1 MPKWCLPA
9 ELLSRAKL
17 WIHEVGW
24 LKQDIASW
32 SITKSIQK
40 CSDKE
45 EFETKIVKSLV
56 LTNPVAV
63 PYISQSAIEN
73 MIYASRYSSLEIL
86 RVPAVCFRFAK
97 EAERR

>member
-32 SITKSIQK
+32 SLTKSIQK
-40 CSDKE
+40 WSDKE

-63 PYISQSAIEN
+63 TYISQSAIEN
-73 MIYASRYSSLEIL
+73 MIDASLYSSLEIL
-86 RVPAVCFRFAK
+86 RVPAVCFRFEK

>member
-1 MPKWCLPA
+1 MSKGCLP
-9 ELLSRAKL
+9 EDLLSRAKL

-40 CSDKE
+40 WSDKE

-73 MIYASRYSSLEIL
+73 MIDASRYSSLEIL